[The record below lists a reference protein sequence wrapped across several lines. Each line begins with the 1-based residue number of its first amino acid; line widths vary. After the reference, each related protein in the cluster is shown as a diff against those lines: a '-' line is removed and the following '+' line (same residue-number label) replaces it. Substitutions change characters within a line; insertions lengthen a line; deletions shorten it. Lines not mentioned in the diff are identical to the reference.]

1 MLNKTRLGRKSRAE
15 SIMVGELAT
24 GLFAIA
30 IAIGLG
36 LFPIWFILRRES
48 SRSQNI
54 EREIQAIK
62 PLLNDMI
69 ISAIDEKIAMLYTYE
84 TMARGWERIETTRL
98 ETERKLL
105 LNKMKSDIRALSRM
119 KSMMTSDQKEL
130 SHSAI
135 RTVVQELRN
144 RAQNDIANDIENI
157 LTALL
162 S

>member
-84 TMARGWERIETTRL
+84 TMARGWERI
-98 ETERKLL
+98 
-105 LNKMKSDIRALSRM
+105 
-119 KSMMTSDQKEL
+119 
-130 SHSAI
+130 
-135 RTVVQELRN
+135 
-144 RAQNDIANDIENI
+144 
-157 LTALL
+157 
-162 S
+162 